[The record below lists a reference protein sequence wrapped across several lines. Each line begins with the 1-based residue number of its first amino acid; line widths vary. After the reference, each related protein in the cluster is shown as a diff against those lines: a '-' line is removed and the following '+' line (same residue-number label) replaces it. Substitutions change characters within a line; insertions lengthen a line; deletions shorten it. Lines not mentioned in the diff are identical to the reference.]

1 MRESLMYGSV
11 RGTRGNSRPYRDW
24 LRGGEGR
31 SARASHRVSI
41 AERDGQLVL
50 RDDRSVRTE
59 AEEALRDPVS
69 HLLTNSTQV
78 AVISRTLVGVALVAE
93 RLEVREVVAPAVP
106 SGQDVIELQPSLIRW
121 DATQLAAE
129 ASTTHDRDAH
139 LRQVDRLSHRPTTS

>member
-1 MRESLMYGSV
+1 MRESRTYASV
-11 RGTRGNSRPYRDW
+11 RGVRGNSHPYRDW

-31 SARASHRVSI
+31 SARASHRVSVV
-41 AERDGQLVL
+41 ERDGQ

-69 HLLTNSTQV
+69 HLLTNSAQV

-121 DATQLAAE
+121 DATQLA
-129 ASTTHDRDAH
+129 SGSQHDA
-139 LRQVDRLSHRPTTS
+139 

>member
-1 MRESLMYGSV
+1 MRESGTYGSV
-11 RGTRGNSRPYRDW
+11 RGARGNSRPYRDW

-31 SARASHRVSI
+31 SARASHRVST

-106 SGQDVIELQPSLIRW
+106 SGQDVIELQRISHPLGCHTARSGNQH
-121 DATQLAAE
+121 DA
-129 ASTTHDRDAH
+129 
-139 LRQVDRLSHRPTTS
+139 